1 MTIKKLSDPYA
12 RLKLLETKKEV
23 SQMTNL
29 LKDKGISANGIVNV
43 QNRINYLSGIVSRH
57 IDNGDYF
64 ASCDKCKQAEKEM
77 WQLLLSK

>member
-1 MTIKKLSDPYA
+1 
-12 RLKLLETKKEV
+12 
-23 SQMTNL
+23 MTNL

-77 WQLLLSK
+77 WQLLLST